1 MAGWHVFLRG
11 EGKFPAMPCRLFYG
25 AGEMCVMRVGC
36 KINFMCCGDAHL
48 FFGGVFSVF
57 SFQLIKL
64 LSHQKSLVSI
74 KNIVI
79 IYI

>member
-1 MAGWHVFLRG
+1 MAGWRVFLRG

-25 AGEMCVMRVGC
+25 AGEKCVMRVVC

-48 FFGGVFSVF
+48 FLGGVFSVF
-57 SFQLIKL
+57 SFQLIKMAIT
-64 LSHQKSLVSI
+64 SKSLVSI